1 MKEKIILSEENFCS
15 TLIDLRGL
23 SPIWEKVL
31 KSLEDIQGSK
41 SPLTVSVKNL
51 LAMYFSRLDD
61 GNTCIPLEKASLLE
75 KVQQK
80 WNGLLLAAG
89 LELEGSENT
98 EFFRQQ
104 IEKAVPLLNARA
116 LPNLIE
122 ESPAAKVDGTIS
134 LKYNKPFVIDS
145 NWLFASKYHKAKIII
160 EERIGL
166 IFRGQKNVEI
176 AKQKAEA
183 IKEYFAEITGDA
195 GSKEAGRRPI
205 ELKDRQVQAIVRGQE
220 ENLIITG
227 GPGTGKTTVVCYLLW
242 ELLKNPVYMEYSMYL
257 AAPSGKAADRMKESI
272 SDTLTKINLK
282 ERQKFRQIFEKLNS
296 VQAST
301 IHRLLSYNP
310 AENFFSFN
318 KDNQFDQKSIFVIDE
333 ASMIDINLFSSL
345 LQAIP
350 LGARVFILGDKDQL
364 PSVQAGAVLGELLA
378 KKTSSVVALNESNRF
393 NDNSQVGRLKDA
405 LQSEQPLDTKLANLW
420 DWQQWKAETLISNE
434 ESFSIPLRDK
444 EGKSKYPVF
453 TFVPPLYD
461 YSAKKLMT
469 QEIILEWSKCF
480 YDKLSSGDCPA
491 SSINLGNPKIDEELD
506 SLWKKAIS
514 ARILCAERKGLNGV
528 LNINEEICRHI
539 RKFSPLQLGDEEYF
553 DGQLLMLNKNQ
564 SIFNLFNGDSGIVVS
579 LEATGDGAISPKYLM
594 VKKDI
599 KNTKDKEIKNEVI
612 RYKGSYIFYPLYL
625 LPKEA
630 LDTAYA
636 ITIHKSQGSGYKAIL
651 IFLPENSGHPLLNRQ
666 IAYTAITRTE
676 GSTYI
681 VARPETLEEA
691 RRTLIER
698 DTQINLDKNI

>member
-15 TLIDLRGL
+15 TLIELRGL

-41 SPLTVSVKNL
+41 SPLTGSVKNL

-80 WNGLLLAAG
+80 WKGLLLAAG

-98 EFFRQQ
+98 DFFRQQ

-122 ESPAAKVDGTIS
+122 ERPAAKVDGTIS

-166 IFRGQKNVEI
+166 IFRGQENVET

-310 AENFFSFN
+310 AENSFSFN

-480 YDKLSSGDCPA
+480 YDKLSTGDCPA
-491 SSINLGNPKIDEELD
+491 SSINLENPKIDEELD

-579 LEATGDGAISPKYLM
+579 LEASGDGAISPKYIM

-698 DTQINLDKNI
+698 DTQINLDKNL